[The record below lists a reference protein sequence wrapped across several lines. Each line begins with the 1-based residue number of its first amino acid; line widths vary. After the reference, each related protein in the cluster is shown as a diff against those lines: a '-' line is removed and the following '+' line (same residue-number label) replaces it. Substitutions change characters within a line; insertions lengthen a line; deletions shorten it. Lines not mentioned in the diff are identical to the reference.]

1 MNSGFDAA
9 SSRPAACVRA
19 VVVVTLAIPFFALA
33 IDARPTSRPS
43 GVAIAQRAEEMSGPE
58 ARRADFGAH
67 NPSEDARFVADRV
80 AQTQDNGNAEFIII
94 DKPLARMY
102 VFDARAQLRGVTP
115 VLLGAAYGDFS
126 VPGVG
131 SKPLSQI
138 KLAER
143 TTPAGRFVA
152 ERGHDTG
159 GADVVWVDYDAAV
172 SIHRVINSSPA
183 QRRLQRLA
191 TSTVADKRI
200 SWGCI
205 NVPVNFYESFIR
217 PIFANQ
223 RAVVYVLPDS
233 SPVREIFRF

>member
-1 MNSGFDAA
+1 MISAFNSA
-9 SSRPAACVRA
+9 SSRPTAYAAA
-19 VVVVTLAIPFFALA
+19 VVLVTLVMPLIALA
-33 IDARPTSRPS
+33 TDTGPASHPSR
-43 GVAIAQRAEEMSGPE
+43 VAISQSADELGFAN
-58 ARRADFGAH
+58 ARRADFGSH
-67 NPSEDARFVADRV
+67 KPSEDARFLADRV
-80 AQTQDNGNAEFIII
+80 AETADNGNAGFVII
-94 DKPLARMY
+94 DKPLARLY
-102 VFDARAQLRGVTP
+102 VFDARAQLRGITP

-152 ERGHDTG
+152 ERGHDTS

-172 SIHRVINSSPA
+172 SIHRVINSSPG

-205 NVPVNFYESFIR
+205 NVPVNFYETMIR
-217 PIFANQ
+217 PIFAKQ
-223 RAVVYVLPDS
+223 RAIVYVLPDI